1 MYTLLVVCFVFHLDR
16 VVKNGSDLGLVSY
29 ELIIED
35 HLGIVVVEAAY
46 LSRKY
51 HKIERYT
58 YCI

>member
-1 MYTLLVVCFVFHLDR
+1 MVHLDR
-16 VVKNGSDLGLVSY
+16 VVKNGSDLGLVCY

-51 HKIERYT
+51 HKI
-58 YCI
+58 